1 MDPSMQDAPPPDGL
15 IRGPDG
21 LLRCAWHGGDDLY
34 RRYHD
39 EEWGRPTADDDRLYE
54 KLCLEGFQAGL
65 SWLTIL
71 RKREAFRELFHGFTI
86 ARVAA
91 MDEADVERIVLDARI
106 IRHRGKIVS
115 AINNARRADALRA
128 EHGSLARFLWRHAPD
143 ADERPATVTAEWLR
157 ANPVT
162 PASTRLSKALKKA
175 GFTFVGPTTVYA
187 FMQSLGFVNDHI
199 DGCCMR
205 DDCETARDAFTAPG

>member
-1 MDPSMQDAPPPDGL
+1 MHDAPPPDGL

-21 LLRCAWHGGDDLY
+21 LLRCAWHGGDELY

-71 RKREAFRELFHGFTI
+71 RKRAAFRELFHGFTI

-205 DDCETARDAFTAPG
+205 DDCETARDAFTPPG